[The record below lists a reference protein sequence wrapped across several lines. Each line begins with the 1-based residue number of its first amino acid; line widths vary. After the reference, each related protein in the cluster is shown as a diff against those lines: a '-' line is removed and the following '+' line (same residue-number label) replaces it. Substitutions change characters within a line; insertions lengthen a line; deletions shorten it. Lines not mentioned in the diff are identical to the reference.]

1 MMPRKIEP
9 MDVMGTLHSS
19 DGLRFSFP
27 TASFLELTE
36 GLEAARPGVRSEI
49 ITEAQYAEMWR
60 QTFPEIAFLI
70 SVLLLDSALAAFAI
84 SGVAWT
90 FEQVRC
96 LTVGPFFPYNGTF
109 ISRHWNWL
117 RFLAF
122 PITAMQTWDYST
134 GFAIVIAI
142 FSIRSFFSL
151 VILIYAFAIGLPLTK
166 LVLQYTRFEETRLT
180 SRLTS
185 PVEAI
190 ILCCTIEKWK
200 TKCGL

>member
-1 MMPRKIEP
+1 
-9 MDVMGTLHSS
+9 
-19 DGLRFSFP
+19 
-27 TASFLELTE
+27 
-36 GLEAARPGVRSEI
+36 
-49 ITEAQYAEMWR
+49 
-60 QTFPEIAFLI
+60 
-70 SVLLLDSALAAFAI
+70 
-84 SGVAWT
+84 
-90 FEQVRC
+90 
-96 LTVGPFFPYNGTF
+96 
-109 ISRHWNWL
+109 
-117 RFLAF
+117 
-122 PITAMQTWDYST
+122 MQTWDYST

-142 FSIRSFFSL
+142 FSIRFFFSL